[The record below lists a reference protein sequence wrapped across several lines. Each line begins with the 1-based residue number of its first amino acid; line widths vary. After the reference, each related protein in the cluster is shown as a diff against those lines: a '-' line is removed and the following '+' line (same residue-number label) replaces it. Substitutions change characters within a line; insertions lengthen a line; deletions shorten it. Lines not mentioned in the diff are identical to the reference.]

1 MDQDFPWFQTSLSTV
16 LEERFSKI
24 YKEYHAQ
31 RHPQSP
37 ANKPSNSRTA
47 VVRISADILALML
60 DGRER
65 TISDILYN
73 ITMPHRMCVLAVRHL
88 IEQNHLI
95 CSSSSGIPIYQ
106 HVSQKLPEHDEPK
119 PISLSY
125 SRAAYLDVMHVW
137 ITTAEVANKMG
148 RTRNATHQA
157 LTLLL
162 HDRLVEKKRV
172 GNVNKWKVTD
182 HAVF

>member
-1 MDQDFPWFQTSLSTV
+1 MDQNFPWFQASLSPA
-16 LEERFSKI
+16 LEKKFSKI
-24 YKEYHAQ
+24 YKEYNTQRQAHASAA
-31 RHPQSP
+31 R
-37 ANKPSNSRTA
+37 PSNSRTA
-47 VVRISADILALML
+47 VVKISADILALML

-65 TISDILYN
+65 TISDILYI

-106 HVSQKLPEHDEPK
+106 HVSQKLPGHDEPT

-137 ITTAEVANKMG
+137 ITTADVAQKMG

-162 HDRLVEKKRV
+162 RDRLVEKKRV
-172 GNVNKWKVTD
+172 GNVNKWKVID